1 MFRNLFFSLF
11 IFFNFINLTFSNRI
25 IRGRINFNMTGG
37 EDFDMT
43 GGEEN
48 QENGDF

>member
-11 IFFNFINLTFSNRI
+11 IFLSFINLSSSNRI
-25 IRGRINFNMTGG
+25 IRGRINFDMTGG

-43 GGEEN
+43 GNEEN